1 MFQIWPSALIMFQI
15 LCVVAQNLAIGY
27 YFKRK
32 FDRFVS
38 TRLGGIF
45 GASVLAKAT
54 PVRARRVSSVSSV
67 ARIIPPM
74 NRVRRQTTPT
84 ARYGPPKA
92 NPA

>member
-1 MFQIWPSALIMFQI
+1 MFQIWSSALIMFQI
-15 LCVVAQNLAIGY
+15 WCAVAQNLAIGY
-27 YFKRK
+27 YFQRK

-38 TRLGGIF
+38 TRLG
-45 GASVLAKAT
+45 ASSAPPSSPKR